1 MSVVNLNHRISSLSR
16 RSHVIILLGIGV
28 NCFITVLLL
37 CSLLQGADLPL
48 ALSDPGQLRYGY
60 GETSTST
67 STSSISSSTSTSTRT
82 ITPLMPWASVS
93 SISSHDS
100 QDSLEVKRLLGCD
113 HTNWGECVRAASK
126 LASSQAVYAQQFATH
141 KWQAFQRAMQGPTE
155 YDSIKLFPYKHP
167 VTVPLD
173 PRFQPRPE
181 WDNDRA
187 FPDISICGLPKAGS
201 SQLHTILKNHVG
213 GVQFGRI
220 KEQCTSRG
228 DYRSIFEDW
237 DEVPI
242 DENQGIANDRQLHV
256 QLQLYLYY
264 EKLFSGEISSGVRDP
279 RIVLD
284 PSRRKTINGCYWIND
299 IEISYHYLRPQD
311 KKAIFLFRDPAD
323 WIWSAFN
330 FWRMKEID
338 PKEHGWT
345 NIGDEY
351 RSPELFHELVASGKQ
366 SKWGLYSREYYH
378 MFTIRSPKKLVA
390 LFGRENVLFLRNE
403 DLLPEVVDQ
412 QGGVLDQ
419 LSNFTGLDRSQFDPA
434 TYSVVTNCN
443 DNKGMKSVCN
453 KTRSS
458 SYALSGGR
466 EMLPETRTLI
476 YFHFFEECKIWKRDY
491 VRINIYTSSA
501 QLDPQ
506 HENKETPSHCLLLFL
521 YFLF

>member
-1 MSVVNLNHRISSLSR
+1 LMGRDSSNMSVVNLNHRISSLSR

-28 NCFITVLLL
+28 NCFITVSLL

-100 QDSLEVKRLLGCD
+100 QDSLEVRRLLGCD

-126 LASSQAVYAQQFATH
+126 LASSQAVYAMQFATH

-220 KEQCTSRG
+220 KEQCTSRD

-242 DENQGIANDRQLHV
+242 DENQAIANDRQLHV

-264 EKLFSGEISSGVRDP
+264 EKLFSREISFRGPTDRDHSKLLITIVTLQKLDIGVWPQKEYSLIQHRYHVSTLYW
-279 RIVLD
+279 RCVTMSIVLCVRPIVGTIQRLIATD
-284 PSRRKTINGCYWIND
+284 RR
-299 IEISYHYLRPQD
+299 
-311 KKAIFLFRDPAD
+311 
-323 WIWSAFN
+323 
-330 FWRMKEID
+330 
-338 PKEHGWT
+338 
-345 NIGDEY
+345 
-351 RSPELFHELVASGKQ
+351 
-366 SKWGLYSREYYH
+366 
-378 MFTIRSPKKLVA
+378 
-390 LFGRENVLFLRNE
+390 
-403 DLLPEVVDQ
+403 LP
-412 QGGVLDQ
+412 
-419 LSNFTGLDRSQFDPA
+419 
-434 TYSVVTNCN
+434 
-443 DNKGMKSVCN
+443 
-453 KTRSS
+453 
-458 SYALSGGR
+458 
-466 EMLPETRTLI
+466 
-476 YFHFFEECKIWKRDY
+476 
-491 VRINIYTSSA
+491 
-501 QLDPQ
+501 
-506 HENKETPSHCLLLFL
+506 
-521 YFLF
+521 